1 MAKVMLD
8 PGHGGKDPGAVG
20 NGLKEKDI
28 TLSLS
33 LKTGAILKRHGV
45 DVEYTRTTDTF
56 VDLTPRTTK
65 ANQAKVDIFV
75 SQHVNSATNAAAT
88 GLEIFTSRGQTKS
101 DELATYIGIQLK
113 TDFPQITFRT
123 DYSDGDIDKES
134 NFTVLA
140 KTSMAATLIEYMF
153 IVNPKDAQILR
164 TKLDDFALSTAK
176 GILKYLK
183 IPYKEDNTQTIKL
196 TICGQIRHIQGVNKN
211 NTNYVFL
218 DGKEVPIRQVLESL
232 GFTNISGYNNEVVVK

>member
-164 TKLDDFALSTAK
+164 TT
-176 GILKYLK
+176 
-183 IPYKEDNTQTIKL
+183 
-196 TICGQIRHIQGVNKN
+196 R
-211 NTNYVFL
+211 
-218 DGKEVPIRQVLESL
+218 
-232 GFTNISGYNNEVVVK
+232 